1 MSKKWNRIL
10 RTAIN
15 EWRPKN
21 KATILSRNDKDSI
34 IVNCVYNILQ
44 VWHKGTSG
52 SSTKTSD
59 DTVADPDYIPP
70 RINSNT
76 YKKEC
81 MLGELGSSTK
91 KVYE

>member
-1 MSKKWNRIL
+1 M
-10 RTAIN
+10 A
-15 EWRPKN
+15 
-21 KATILSRNDKDSI
+21 
-34 IVNCVYNILQ
+34 NCVYSILQ
-44 VWHKGTSG
+44 VGMTKEPG
-52 SSTKTSD
+52 SLTKTGD

>member
-1 MSKKWNRIL
+1 M
-10 RTAIN
+10 
-15 EWRPKN
+15 
-21 KATILSRNDKDSI
+21 
-34 IVNCVYNILQ
+34 Q

-91 KVYE
+91 IKVQKRYIAIMYKLPIDFYNTCKLHVYLSK

>member
-1 MSKKWNRIL
+1 ML
-10 RTAIN
+10 
-15 EWRPKN
+15 
-21 KATILSRNDKDSI
+21 
-34 IVNCVYNILQ
+34 IVFIVFCKYYE
-44 VWHKGTSG
+44 KGASG
-52 SSTKTSD
+52 SSIKTGD

-91 KVYE
+91 KGYKEKVYNIAIMYKLHIDFHYTCKLHVYWFK